1 MNNKIRIKII
11 CRHPK
16 DFLEELLKI
25 RINIYDLKLEDKYL
39 ELIIL
44 KDDLKKIDKIKYI
57 HKIKIINYYGI
68 EKVKFLLKKYRLL
81 TIYVVIGILLNIL
94 LSRLIFNIEIDTPNK
109 KIEQIIINDLKDNK
123 ISKYRIK
130 KSYKNIQKVKEKILK
145 KEHNIIEW
153 IEIEEHG
160 TKYVVKIEERKLK
173 KEDKTCSP
181 RNIVAKKNAVITKI
195 NSSSGEIVKKIN
207 DYVEKNEIIVSGL
220 IYKDEDV
227 VSTRCSEGK
236 VYGEVWYKVHLEIP
250 KRIKKEEKTNNKSY
264 GISLQVLNNEYDL
277 NHKYKNYEK
286 KQYNIV
292 NSRIYPF
299 RFSLS
304 KYTELKVTEDN
315 YNISNIDKYALNIAL
330 NKIKKEKN
338 TKVILNKKVLKK
350 TIKNSKI
357 IVEVVLSVEE
367 DITEYKDVELND
379 TKEE

>member
-16 DFLEELLKI
+16 DYLKELLKI
-25 RINIYDLKLEDKYL
+25 RINIYDLKIGDKYL
-39 ELIIL
+39 EIIIL
-44 KDDLKKIDKIKYI
+44 KNDLKKVDKIKYI
-57 HKIKIINYYGI
+57 HNIKIINYYGL
-68 EKVKFLLKKYRLL
+68 EKAKYILKKYRLL
-81 TIYVVIGILLNIL
+81 ITYIIIGILLNII
-94 LSRLIFNIEIDTPNK
+94 LSNLIFNIEIDTPNK
-109 KIEQIIINDLKDNK
+109 KLEKIIINDLKDNK
-123 ISKYRIK
+123 ISKYRFK
-130 KSYKNIQKVKEKILK
+130 KSYKTIQKVKEKILN

-160 TKYVVKIEERKLK
+160 TKYVVKIEEKKLK
-173 KEDKTCSP
+173 TKEKNCSP
-181 RNIVAKKNAVITKI
+181 RNIIAKKNAIITKI

-207 DYVEKNEIIVSGL
+207 DYVEKNEIIISGL
-220 IYKDEDV
+220 IHKDEDI
-227 VSTRCSEGK
+227 VSSRCSKGK

-250 KRIKKEEKTNNKSY
+250 KRIKKTKKTNNNSY
-264 GISLQVLNNEYDL
+264 GMSIQILNNEFDL
-277 NHKYKNYEK
+277 NHKYKDYEK

-292 NSRIYPF
+292 NSRLYPF

-304 KYTELKVTEDN
+304 KYTELKVTEEN
-315 YNISNIDKYALNIAL
+315 YNISNIDKHALDIAI
-330 NKIKKEKN
+330 NKIKKNKN
-338 TKVILNKKVLKK
+338 TNVILNKKVLKK